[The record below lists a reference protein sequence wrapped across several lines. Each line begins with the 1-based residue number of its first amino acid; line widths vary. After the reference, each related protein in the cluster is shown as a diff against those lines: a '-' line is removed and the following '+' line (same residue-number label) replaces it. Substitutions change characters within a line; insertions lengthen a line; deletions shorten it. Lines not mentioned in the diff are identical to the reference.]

1 MDGKQTLYQRVLSK
15 PTAHLYRLPGAGQG
29 AQQAAMTRFYVYG
42 HQTVDRK
49 DWVEVGLTDQ
59 GDVVGWMAADDLLPW
74 KQQLTLAFT
83 NPAGRQRA
91 LFFTQRDDL
100 LSVVEDA
107 TPDQVVAPLRQK
119 IEQGGRDPRVVSIE
133 PATYVD
139 ISQNFYLL
147 PILEAEE
154 TFSGLGHRVRILN
167 VASVSLP
174 GEDKQDPKQAEPTPA
189 ALGNFS
195 AAVVFVIDSTISMGP
210 YIDRTREAVRTI
222 TKRMEAAGLGDQV
235 KFGLVAYR
243 SNVEASPGLEYV
255 TKVYAD
261 PATTKD
267 GADFLAKIQDLK
279 PATVSSA
286 RFSEDAF
293 GGVVEAIDRIDWDP
307 FGGRYVV
314 LITDAGALKG
324 GDPLSSTG
332 LSADQVRLEVKDRG
346 LALFAM
352 HLKTAAGAKNHAE
365 AEAQYSALSYN
376 DYLRRSLYY
385 PVNAG
390 SVQAF
395 GIMVDDLASSIVTQV
410 QAASEGQQAAGANAP
425 KAAPA
430 TPSAEQKSDQISL
443 DAAALGHA
451 MQLAYLGR
459 VQGTQAP
466 LLFDGWISDRD
477 LAQPDVATTEVRVL
491 LTRNQLSN
499 MQQVL
504 QSVLEAGQAAQL
516 APDRFFSMIQSATAV
531 MGRDPN
537 AVTKGDATKLAELGL
552 MGEYLDDLPYR
563 SKILDIDQQ
572 TWSSWSISQQQMFLD
587 EIHRKL
593 RLYAKYN
600 GDVDRWVALDG
611 GADPGAAVYP
621 VPLDALP

>member
-15 PTAHLYRLPGAGQG
+15 PAAHLYRLPGAGQG
-29 AQQAAMTRFYVYG
+29 PMQAAMTRFYVYG
-42 HQTVDRK
+42 RQTVDGK
-49 DWVEVGLTDQ
+49 DWVEVGLTDK
-59 GDVVGWMAADDLLPW
+59 GDLVGWMAAADVLPW

-83 NPAGRQRA
+83 NPAGRDRA
-91 LFFTQRDDL
+91 LFFAQRDDI

-107 TPDQVVAPLRQK
+107 EPNKVVAPLRQT
-119 IEQGGRDPRVVSIE
+119 IEQGGSDPRVVSIE

-154 TFSGLGHRVRILN
+154 TFSGQGHRVRVLN

-174 GEDKQDPKQAEPTPA
+174 GKEAPQEPPPAPA

-222 TKRMEAAGLGDQV
+222 TERVEAAGLGDQV

-243 SNVEASPGLEYV
+243 SNIEASPGLDYV
-255 TKVYAD
+255 SKIYAD

-267 GADFLAKIQDLK
+267 GADFLAKIQDLQ

-293 GGVVEAIDRIDWDP
+293 GGVVDAIDHIDWDG

-332 LSADQVRLEVKDRG
+332 LSAEQVRLEVKNRG

-352 HLKTAAGAKNHAE
+352 HLKTPSGTQNHAE

-376 DYLRRSLYY
+376 DVLHRSLYY

-410 QAASEGQQAAGANAP
+410 QGAAEGKQAAGANAP
-425 KAAPA
+425 KPPKPTTSPAPQ
-430 TPSAEQKSDQISL
+430 AEQIRL

-459 VQGTQAP
+459 VQGTRAP

-477 LAQPDVATTEVRVL
+477 LAQPEVATTEVRVL
-491 LTRNQLSN
+491 LSRNQLSN

-537 AVTKGDATKLAELGL
+537 AVTKGNATKLAELGL

-587 EIHRKL
+587 EINRKL

-600 GDVDRWVALDG
+600 ADVDRWVALDG

>member
-1 MDGKQTLYQRVLSK
+1 
-15 PTAHLYRLPGAGQG
+15 
-29 AQQAAMTRFYVYG
+29 
-42 HQTVDRK
+42 
-49 DWVEVGLTDQ
+49 
-59 GDVVGWMAADDLLPW
+59 
-74 KQQLTLAFT
+74 
-83 NPAGRQRA
+83 
-91 LFFTQRDDL
+91 
-100 LSVVEDA
+100 
-107 TPDQVVAPLRQK
+107 
-119 IEQGGRDPRVVSIE
+119 
-133 PATYVD
+133 
-139 ISQNFYLL
+139 
-147 PILEAEE
+147 
-154 TFSGLGHRVRILN
+154 
-167 VASVSLP
+167 
-174 GEDKQDPKQAEPTPA
+174 
-189 ALGNFS
+189 
-195 AAVVFVIDSTISMGP
+195 
-210 YIDRTREAVRTI
+210 
-222 TKRMEAAGLGDQV
+222 
-235 KFGLVAYR
+235 
-243 SNVEASPGLEYV
+243 
-255 TKVYAD
+255 
-261 PATTKD
+261 
-267 GADFLAKIQDLK
+267 
-279 PATVSSA
+279 
-286 RFSEDAF
+286 
-293 GGVVEAIDRIDWDP
+293 
-307 FGGRYVV
+307 
-314 LITDAGALKG
+314 
-324 GDPLSSTG
+324 
-332 LSADQVRLEVKDRG
+332 
-346 LALFAM
+346 
-352 HLKTAAGAKNHAE
+352 
-365 AEAQYSALSYN
+365 
-376 DYLRRSLYY
+376 
-385 PVNAG
+385 
-390 SVQAF
+390 
-395 GIMVDDLASSIVTQV
+395 VTQV